1 MGDGRRQGRSESR
14 GGAGPRVPS
23 AAVRRAALTAS
34 LVLVAAGLGACGQS
48 TAAPDA
54 AGPGR
59 YSSQP
64 YNPVTGPLRCLREAG
79 LRAHHAGR
87 DGIQI
92 VPRGAG
98 PRIVFAATP
107 GDAQAAQLHGQAEG
121 AEVIGNALLYP
132 NGAPDDV
139 LKKVETCLAGSG
151 LS

>member
-1 MGDGRRQGRSESR
+1 VTRALLTGILTLL
-14 GGAGPRVPS
+14 GAGLAGCGAS
-23 AAVRRAALTAS
+23 AP
-34 LVLVAAGLGACGQS
+34 
-48 TAAPDA
+48 AP
-54 AGPGR
+54 GH

-79 LRAHHAGR
+79 LRAHHDGR

-92 VPRGAG
+92 VPKGAG

-107 GDAQAAQLHGQAEG
+107 GDAQAAQLHGRAEG

-132 NGAPDDV
+132 NAAPDAL